1 MSQLVNEQTALN
13 AAFDSSGRRPS
24 IWSPHFAG
32 SQMGSWRRIRDVCAL
47 YVVDVTGQNVGTPYQ
62 FDIVLM

>member
-1 MSQLVNEQTALN
+1 MAQLVNEQTALN

-32 SQMGSWRRIRDVCAL
+32 SQMGSWRQISDKCAPH
-47 YVVDVTGQNVGTPYQ
+47 VIEFTGQNCGTLIYTTS
-62 FDIVLM
+62 F